1 MLEGE
6 KRRLVILINHWIE
19 HNRAH
24 TESYLDRARKL
35 EAQEFGEVAKHIR
48 NASDFV
54 LKANKEF
61 EAARKILDEL

>member
-1 MLEGE
+1 M
-6 KRRLVILINHWIE
+6 VLINHWIE

-35 EAQEFGEVAKHIR
+35 EAQGFGEVAKHIR
-48 NASDFV
+48 DASGLV

-61 EAARKILDEL
+61 EAAEKILDEL